1 MFHRSRQ
8 ILKKNIVN
16 RYYWAPNTNTNK
28 NISGFIDYEKYVQD
42 AAANDKQITDI
53 HMYYKHLNNINA
65 EQGRDIIKIKNS
77 LFTLNQS
84 INDQKYWIFHSVFLS
99 YVGLFTYVFKL

>member
-1 MFHRSRQ
+1 MSRQ

-16 RYYWAPNTNTNK
+16 RYYWTPNTNK
-28 NISGFIDYEKYVQD
+28 NISGFIDYEKYIQD
-42 AAANDKQITDI
+42 AAAKDKQITDI

-65 EQGRDIIKIKNS
+65 EQGRDIIKIKHS
-77 LFTLNQS
+77 LSTLNQC